1 MPDELPEELTKILNR
16 ASQGDQDSK
25 ERVWCSIYADLREVA
40 SRTLGTP
47 KIGERRDPG
56 PTTVVERAFLMA
68 SSMPTPNGKAP
79 GKGSAKGSEKGPWK
93 DRKAFFVTLAR
104 EMARFLVKYRVDH
117 PANGRGGF
125 ARVLPLEL
133 DFDAIASFDS
143 ALRATDAG
151 VFEALL
157 RLEADHPAAA
167 ETVWLRYVCGLTI
180 DQTAELLDIKPRTVC
195 KYWSYAKASIRRD
208 LQAALGRKLPELV

>member
-1 MPDELPEELTKILNR
+1 MPDELPEELTKMLNL
-16 ASQGDQDSK
+16 ASEGDQDSK

-68 SSMPTPNGKAP
+68 SSMPTPNGK
-79 GKGSAKGSEKGPWK
+79 GPWK
-93 DRKAFFVTLAR
+93 DRKGFFVKLAR
-104 EMARFLVKYRVDH
+104 EMGRFLIKYREEH

-208 LQAALGRKLPELV
+208 LQAALGRELPEPV

>member
-1 MPDELPEELTKILNR
+1 MPDELPEELTKMLNL
-16 ASQGDQDSK
+16 ASEGDQDSK

-68 SSMPTPNGKAP
+68 SSMPTPNGK
-79 GKGSAKGSEKGPWK
+79 GPWK
-93 DRKAFFVTLAR
+93 DRKGFFVKLAR
-104 EMARFLVKYRVDH
+104 EMGRFLIKYREEH

-208 LQAALGRKLPELV
+208 LQAALGRELPELV